1 MPDLDSSL
9 QEGTSRCYSYL
20 MVPKNEQ
27 ILLSADCPMR
37 QMLDLVGDKWTPPIL
52 YLLSSG
58 TKRYTD
64 FQRQIPGI
72 SKKMLTQTLRRL
84 ESAGVINRTVYP
96 IVPPKVEYYLTPF
109 GEKLIEPIAGL
120 AKWAWQHQE
129 ELKLVY
135 KRQQTPV
142 SSQKLEN

>member
-1 MPDLDSSL
+1 M
-9 QEGTSRCYSYL
+9 GA
-20 MVPKNEQ
+20 N
-27 ILLSADCPMR
+27 CPMR
-37 QMLDLVGDKWTPPIL
+37 QMLDLVGDKWTPPVL

-84 ESAGVINRTVYP
+84 ESAGVVNRTVYP
-96 IVPPKVEYYLTPF
+96 IVPPKVEYNLTPF

-120 AKWAWQHQE
+120 AEWAWQHQE
-129 ELKLVY
+129 ELKLVSE
-135 KRQQTPV
+135 RQQRHHRAKTG
-142 SSQKLEN
+142 KLYAKAETIIT

>member
-1 MPDLDSSL
+1 
-9 QEGTSRCYSYL
+9 
-20 MVPKNEQ
+20 MVPKNDR
-27 ILLSADCPMR
+27 IVLSADCPIR

-64 FQRQIPGI
+64 FQRQIPKI

-84 ESAGVINRTVYP
+84 ESAGVVNRTVYP
-96 IVPPKVEYYLTPF
+96 IVPPKVEYNLTPF

-120 AKWAWQHQE
+120 AEWAWQHQE

-135 KRQQTPV
+135 ERQKISL
-142 SSQKLEN
+142 SSQKLEV

>member
-1 MPDLDSSL
+1 
-9 QEGTSRCYSYL
+9 
-20 MVPKNEQ
+20 MVPKNDR
-27 ILLSADCPMR
+27 IVLSADCPIR

-52 YLLSSG
+52 YLLYSG

-64 FQRQIPGI
+64 FQRQIPKI

-84 ESAGVINRTVYP
+84 ESAGVVNRTVYP
-96 IVPPKVEYYLTPF
+96 IVPPKVEYNLTPF

-120 AKWAWQHQE
+120 AEWAWQHQE

-135 KRQQTPV
+135 ERQKMSL
-142 SSQKLEN
+142 SSQKLEV

>member
-1 MPDLDSSL
+1 
-9 QEGTSRCYSYL
+9 
-20 MVPKNEQ
+20 MVPNNEQ
-27 ILLSADCPMR
+27 IILGADCPMR
-37 QMLDLVGDKWTPPIL
+37 QMLDLLGDKWTPPVL

-84 ESAGVINRTVYP
+84 ESAGVVNRTVYP
-96 IVPPKVEYYLTPF
+96 IVPPKVEYNLTPF

-120 AKWAWQHQE
+120 AEWAWQHQE
-129 ELKLVY
+129 ELKLVSE
-135 KRQQTPV
+135 RQQMSL
-142 SSQKLEN
+142 SSQKLKL

>member
-1 MPDLDSSL
+1 
-9 QEGTSRCYSYL
+9 
-20 MVPKNEQ
+20 MVPNNEQ
-27 ILLSADCPMR
+27 ILLGANCPMR
-37 QMLDLVGDKWTPPIL
+37 QMLDLVGDKWTPPVL

-84 ESAGVINRTVYP
+84 ESAAIVNRTVYP
-96 IVPPKVEYYLTPF
+96 IVPPKVEYNLTPF

-120 AKWAWQHQE
+120 AEWAWQHQE
-129 ELKLVY
+129 ELKLVSE
-135 KRQQTPV
+135 RQQMSL
-142 SSQKLEN
+142 SSQKLKL

>member
-1 MPDLDSSL
+1 
-9 QEGTSRCYSYL
+9 
-20 MVPKNEQ
+20 MVPKNDR
-27 ILLSADCPMR
+27 IVLSADCPIR

-64 FQRQIPGI
+64 FQRQIPKI

-84 ESAGVINRTVYP
+84 ESAGVVNRTVYP
-96 IVPPKVEYYLTPF
+96 IVPPKVEYNLTPF

-120 AKWAWQHQE
+120 AEWAWQHQE

-135 KRQQTPV
+135 ERQKMSL
-142 SSQKLEN
+142 SSQKLEV

>member
-1 MPDLDSSL
+1 
-9 QEGTSRCYSYL
+9 
-20 MVPKNEQ
+20 MVPNNEQ
-27 ILLSADCPMR
+27 ILLGANCPMR
-37 QMLDLVGDKWTPPIL
+37 QMLDLVGDKWTPPVL

-84 ESAGVINRTVYP
+84 ESAGVVNRTVYP
-96 IVPPKVEYYLTPF
+96 IVPPKVEYNLTPF

-120 AKWAWQHQE
+120 AEWAWQHQE
-129 ELKLVY
+129 ELKLVSE
-135 KRQQTPV
+135 RQQMSL
-142 SSQKLEN
+142 SSQKLKL

>member
-1 MPDLDSSL
+1 
-9 QEGTSRCYSYL
+9 
-20 MVPKNEQ
+20 MVPNNEQ
-27 ILLSADCPMR
+27 ILLGANCPMR
-37 QMLDLVGDKWTPPIL
+37 QMLDLVGDKWTPPVL

-84 ESAGVINRTVYP
+84 ESASVVNRTVYP
-96 IVPPKVEYYLTPF
+96 IVPPKVEYNLTPF

-120 AKWAWQHQE
+120 AEWAWQHQE
-129 ELKLVY
+129 ELKLVSE
-135 KRQQTPV
+135 RQQMSF
-142 SSQKLEN
+142 SSQKLKL